1 MFSYFGYKIDC
12 ECFKSSRIE
21 RIEMLNWDRQILEWQ
36 MKKFGWST
44 YAVAWIAFIKGI
56 IIGLLVYH
64 FFIN

>member
-1 MFSYFGYKIDC
+1 MFCKDAFRLGVLY
-12 ECFKSSRIE
+12 RTIE

>member
-1 MFSYFGYKIDC
+1 MDV
-12 ECFKSSRIE
+12 SRLELE

-64 FFIN
+64 FIIQSLIQT